1 MATPTHPNPIS
12 ANVVY
17 PIDVDMAIA
26 RSDGRRA
33 AEAVRIAVRNQ
44 KAMDERIVLWQ
55 FAGER
60 QRGAPVVDVLN
71 AFR

>member
-1 MATPTHPNPIS
+1 
-12 ANVVY
+12 
-17 PIDVDMAIA
+17 MAIA

-60 QRGAPVVDVLN
+60 QRGTLVKDVLS